1 MPSLTRTED
10 AGLQSYRTLR
20 QTRRAIS
27 RARTLQARALVQVEQ
42 VRECL
47 DGRVAVQLCGE
58 IGRSRRLA
66 LLRAEAQ
73 LLSEG
78 KQLRHLGRTEHRHN
92 RSALALSDAADTSCA
107 VQVVDG
113 RADDTQIE
121 DVRDLRKVESTG
133 GRSCGHEYRRVLLS
147 VVRLLSGS
155 SADGS
160 STERP
165 HSPAVASPS
174 NEFHRAFCNLEATSM
189 AFSADDA

>member
-66 LLRAEAQ
+66 LLRA
-73 LLSEG
+73 
-78 KQLRHLGRTEHRHN
+78 
-92 RSALALSDAADTSCA
+92 ALARTHDTRQKRWLLRASFPLCTPRNSRKGLLAIPRDAMDRNKSSLSS
-107 VQVVDG
+107 
-113 RADDTQIE
+113 
-121 DVRDLRKVESTG
+121 
-133 GRSCGHEYRRVLLS
+133 
-147 VVRLLSGS
+147 
-155 SADGS
+155 
-160 STERP
+160 
-165 HSPAVASPS
+165 
-174 NEFHRAFCNLEATSM
+174 
-189 AFSADDA
+189 